1 MTGKDRF
8 SRSEADEIRRLL
20 RLVRR
25 AERSA
30 QKVLRGKL
38 RALGFYISDFAGGP
52 TGFAVWDFDDLVR
65 SGRIKI
71 TGEVRDGSGAERD
84 TSSTVS
90 PGPNRA
96 RARASRRAEPRA
108 GAVGTAGAMRALA
121 AEPLTFNAA
130 VTGGVPDRPGL
141 YALYGATAAW
151 RRLGLGSPPNR
162 RPLYIG
168 KAEASLVSRDL
179 NTHFA
184 TGRTGQSSPR
194 RSFAA
199 LLSAA
204 GRLNLV
210 AIPRRPSD
218 PEPGRFTNYALEAT
232 GDEQLTEWMRSHL
245 RIAVWPAPQGTALT
259 TIEAAAMGQWLPPLN
274 LTGVK
279 TPWTTQVKAARAVMA
294 EQARAWARKRGF
306 DV

>member
-1 MTGKDRF
+1 MTGRDRF

-20 RLVRR
+20 KLVRR

-52 TGFAVWDFDDLVR
+52 AGFAVSDFDDLVR

-71 TGEVRDGSGAERD
+71 TDEVGPGSGGERY
-84 TSSTVS
+84 TSATVS
-90 PGPNRA
+90 PRPSRA
-96 RARASRRAEPRA
+96 RAGASSRTGPRA

-121 AEPLTFNAA
+121 AEPLTFDAA

-141 YALYGATAAW
+141 YALYGTAATW

-204 GRLNLV
+204 GALDLV
-210 AIPRRPSD
+210 AIPRRPSN
-218 PEPGRFTNYALEAT
+218 PEPGKFTHYALEET
-232 GDEQLTEWMRSHL
+232 GDEQLTEWMRSNL
-245 RIAVWPAPQGTALT
+245 RIAVWPAPQGTVLRT
-259 TIEAAAMGQWLPPLN
+259 VEAAVIGQWLPPLN

-279 TPWTTQVKAARAVMA
+279 TQWTTQVKAARAVMA
-294 EQARAWARKRGF
+294 EQARAWARKRGL